1 MNHHAKA
8 RSFGLSVIVGSLLCF
23 GAAPLLGLV
32 GSVHAG
38 EPATSTTA
46 RATAVTAATASTTT
60 TVGASA
66 TAGASAAGGTAT
78 TSKTPTTTAASAT
91 AAAPAATGG
100 TAGTATAGTVA
111 SGELRFGFS
120 SVKDKGIVRCALYA
134 TAQDYLKKSFREATS
149 KVEAGRATCVFPSV
163 PAGTYSMGAF
173 HDENNNDKLDTGI
186 FGIPVEGIC
195 TSNNAK
201 GRFGPP
207 KYKDASFVFTGAA
220 MTQELRMIYR

>member
-8 RSFGLSVIVGSLLCF
+8 RSFGLSVIVGSLLCI

-38 EPATSTTA
+38 EPASTTTT
-46 RATAVTAATASTTT
+46 RATAGSAATASATTT
-60 TVGASA
+60 ATASS
-66 TAGASAAGGTAT
+66 TAGAPAAAGTAT
-78 TSKTPTTTAASAT
+78 TAGAPTATAASAT
-91 AAAPAATGG
+91 AAAPAAAGG
-100 TAGTATAGTVA
+100 TAGTSTAGAVA
-111 SGELRFGFS
+111 SGELRFAFS

-134 TAQDYLKKSFREATS
+134 SAQDYLKKSFREATS

-163 PAGTYSMGAF
+163 PAGTYCMGAF

>member
-1 MNHHAKA
+1 M
-8 RSFGLSVIVGSLLCF
+8 
-23 GAAPLLGLV
+23 
-32 GSVHAG
+32 
-38 EPATSTTA
+38 
-46 RATAVTAATASTTT
+46 
-60 TVGASA
+60 
-66 TAGASAAGGTAT
+66 
-78 TSKTPTTTAASAT
+78 
-91 AAAPAATGG
+91 
-100 TAGTATAGTVA
+100 A

-134 TAQDYLKKSFREATS
+134 TAQDYLKKTFREATS

-207 KYKDASFVFTGAA
+207 KYKDASFVFTGAT